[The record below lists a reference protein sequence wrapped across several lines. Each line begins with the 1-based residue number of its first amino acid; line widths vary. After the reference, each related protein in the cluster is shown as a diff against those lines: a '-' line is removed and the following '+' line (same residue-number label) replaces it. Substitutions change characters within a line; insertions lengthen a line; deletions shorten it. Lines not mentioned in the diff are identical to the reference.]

1 MHKYL
6 HPAWVCT
13 AAAPRSRHPVP
24 RPCLSVPRGSGLLF
38 KGKELSQASRVAVI
52 SRCCVSD
59 LEEGSLEPVRACSV
73 ASVEFDFV
81 TPWTV
86 ALQAPLSMGFST
98 QEYWSGLP
106 CPPPGNLPDPGI
118 KPAAPALQADFFLTP
133 RLDPTSPQ
141 SERLQ
146 RWGARGGAQVL

>member
-1 MHKYL
+1 MPWRCINISIL
-6 HPAWVCT
+6 PGSIQLLLPDPGT
-13 AAAPRSRHPVP
+13 PPPAPR
-24 RPCLSVPRGSGLLF
+24 LSVPRGSGLLF

-73 ASVEFDFV
+73 ASAEFDFV
-81 TPWTV
+81 TPWTA

-118 KPAAPALQADFFLTP
+118 KPAAPALQADFSFNHQARSHL
-133 RLDPTSPQ
+133 PTK
-141 SERLQ
+141 
-146 RWGARGGAQVL
+146 